1 MQAIEKQQAT
11 VWYAPTRRRRY
22 LSRAGAI
29 KGEATALILKR
40 YPVEPYEYD
49 TGAGFDIRYHE
60 PERFEKMHRRVCRI
74 IEKAI

>member
-1 MQAIEKQQAT
+1 MIEKQQAT

-29 KGEATALILKR
+29 KGEATAIILQK
-40 YPVEPYEYD
+40 YPIEPYEHD

-60 PERFEKMHRRVCRI
+60 PDKFEKMHRRMCRLI
-74 IEKAI
+74 AKAI